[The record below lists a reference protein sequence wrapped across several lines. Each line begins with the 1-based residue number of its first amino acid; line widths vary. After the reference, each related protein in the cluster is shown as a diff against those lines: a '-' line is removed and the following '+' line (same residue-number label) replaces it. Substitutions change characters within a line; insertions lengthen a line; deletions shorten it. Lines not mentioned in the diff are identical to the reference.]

1 MTRVGQ
7 LREQARILRTL
18 AGSFDIPSIKE
29 QLLAL
34 AARCEDLAASIE
46 KTLKENL
53 SGPIDG
59 AIKGRRPRS
68 VLIPRD

>member
-29 QLLAL
+29 QLMAL

-46 KTLKENL
+46 QTLKENL
-53 SGPIDG
+53 SAPIDS
-59 AIKGRRPRS
+59 ATKGPTA
-68 VLIPRD
+68 